1 MDINVCSLIAFF
13 SFPCYSSGD
22 ICSKGVVLF
31 VSICQPVTRTR
42 MFLFFPKGNIY
53 RVILLLLNVYMVD
66 TLFNTAD
73 PNTESRLIGGLGG
86 KYDEMM

>member
-1 MDINVCSLIAFF
+1 
-13 SFPCYSSGD
+13 
-22 ICSKGVVLF
+22 
-31 VSICQPVTRTR
+31 

-73 PNTESRLIGGLGG
+73 PNTESRLIGGPGG
-86 KYDEMM
+86 TYKEMM